1 MTRIPAHA
9 AASILFARSDDVLAT
24 RSRTPQAAG
33 PGGRISVPRL
43 RPAWW
48 TRLATHQL
56 RQIPLG
62 A

>member
-9 AASILFARSDDVLAT
+9 AATILFARADDVLAT
-24 RSRTPQAAG
+24 RSRTPQPAR

-48 TRLATHQL
+48 TRLATQQL
-56 RQIPLG
+56 RRIPLG